1 MPHRRNGKW
10 INPTAELFLGLH
22 DDPHQG
28 LLFDYAGSLEE
39 TSTPPEPNG
48 RQLYRCSPMNP
59 QPRRR
64 IDHAP

>member
-22 DDPHQG
+22 DDPDQG

-39 TSTPPEPNG
+39 TSTPPRAAERPAALPMFADEP
-48 RQLYRCSPMNP
+48 PTP
-59 QPRRR
+59 QEN
-64 IDHAP
+64 